1 MRSNRRKFLEGSLAV
16 SVGASWATAML
27 GRRPP
32 ADQRPKRSRVAI
44 LKADSYSHELCR
56 LVREGLQL
64 FGLNC
69 RGKSVLLKPN
79 LVDVVPGKPVTTH
92 PALLGAAAEAFL
104 QLGAK
109 EVVVAEGA
117 GHQRDTEFVLQES
130 GTKEVLKDLGLR
142 FVDLNRD
149 DLLKVRLKTN
159 CTGLEHLWL
168 PKTVLEA
175 DLIVSMPK
183 VKTHHWAGVT
193 LGMKNMFGVVPGMK
207 YGWPK
212 NVLHWRGIHESIVDI
227 CSTVPIDLVI
237 ADGILA
243 MEGNGPLHGETGKLG
258 AVVIGDDPVAADATI
273 ARLMGLTPEQVR
285 HIWEAGQFLGNLD
298 EERIEQIGERR
309 LWPVSPFRVF

>member
-1 MRSNRRKFLEGSLAV
+1 MRLNRRRFLGGALAV
-16 SVGASWATAML
+16 GVGGSCATAMVRRRAPAD
-27 GRRPP
+27 RRP
-32 ADQRPKRSRVAI
+32 KISHVAV
-44 LKADSYSHELCR
+44 LHAESYSHQLCR
-56 LVREGLQL
+56 LVMEGLRL
-64 FGLNC
+64 FDLSAS
-69 RGKSVLLKPN
+69 GKLVLLKPN
-79 LVDVVPGKPVTTH
+79 LVDLVLGRPVTTH

-109 EVVVAEGA
+109 EVVVAEGP
-117 GHQRDTEFVLQES
+117 GHQRDTEFVLEES
-130 GTKEVLKDLGLR
+130 GTKEVLRDLGLR

-149 DLLKVRLKTN
+149 DLRKVRLKTN
-159 CTGLEHLWL
+159 YTGLEHLWL

-193 LGMKNMFGVVPGMK
+193 LGMKNLFGVVPGMK

-212 NVLHWRGIHESIVDI
+212 NLLHWRGIHQSIVDI
-227 CSTVPIDLVI
+227 CSTIPIGLVI

-243 MEGNGPLHGETGKLG
+243 MEGNGPLHGDTRKLG

-273 ARLMGLTPEQVR
+273 ARLMGLKPERVR

-298 EERIEQIGERR
+298 EERIEQIGERPSS
-309 LWPVSPFRVF
+309 PVSSFRGF